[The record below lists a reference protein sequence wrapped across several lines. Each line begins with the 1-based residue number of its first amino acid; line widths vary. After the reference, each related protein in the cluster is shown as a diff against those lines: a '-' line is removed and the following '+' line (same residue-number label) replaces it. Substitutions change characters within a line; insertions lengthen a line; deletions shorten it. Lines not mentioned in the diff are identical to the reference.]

1 MHIIKKLKIVIMI
14 VPDKSQGRRG
24 PRGGDLSLPDGVPVQ
39 GPAAPVVRRPDAKHE
54 TLLL

>member
-1 MHIIKKLKIVIMI
+1 MI

-39 GPAAPVVRRPDAKHE
+39 GPAAPVVRGPDAKHE